1 MFANQRFP
9 MTVLARKIMN
19 ALVIL
24 AIFSTPVQGSIGGR
38 LVQRGSPPWRRNQ
51 SIESALKFSQG
62 VPKIQEE
69 SCVSRMR
76 GGRESNNFEQ
86 NVATV
91 VDILASTCRAVL
103 PPVVAA
109 VRGINRFYRAMP
121 LDAVIAQVGLV
132 YCFAGGYYPTLFSAL
147 QAARYCGWDAMVG
160 ALDDLTEEAGAAID
174 AVASEEHGYGRS
186 ARDIFTEKTMVVL
199 ATVDPMKINQ
209 AVAALYTTWI
219 GVSTVLER
227 EYAKTITMSMTISSC
242 LEPIT
247 NAIIAPPVCLC
258 VPEQYQRWVPVVL
271 GWACKAAA
279 MSITVSFSF
288 VSSSLLIT
296 CLSQRILIFVVQ
308 WRIQRVVTAYTSAV
322 AGGLMFARACIRMLS
337 KRGWKFFGLI
347 KEDHSSWIDEFLG
360 FLVGGLG
367 LYTQVGN
374 GFSFKVP
381 FPLNLVTWPFDW
393 AERWIQWQITKDNDS

>member
-1 MFANQRFP
+1 
-9 MTVLARKIMN
+9 
-19 ALVIL
+19 
-24 AIFSTPVQGSIGGR
+24 
-38 LVQRGSPPWRRNQ
+38 
-51 SIESALKFSQG
+51 
-62 VPKIQEE
+62 
-69 SCVSRMR
+69 
-76 GGRESNNFEQ
+76 
-86 NVATV
+86 
-91 VDILASTCRAVL
+91 
-103 PPVVAA
+103 
-109 VRGINRFYRAMP
+109 
-121 LDAVIAQVGLV
+121 
-132 YCFAGGYYPTLFSAL
+132 
-147 QAARYCGWDAMVG
+147 
-160 ALDDLTEEAGAAID
+160 
-174 AVASEEHGYGRS
+174 
-186 ARDIFTEKTMVVL
+186 L

-242 LEPIT
+242 LEPLT

-279 MSITVSFSF
+279 MSIT
-288 VSSSLLIT
+288 
-296 CLSQRILIFVVQ
+296 

-347 KEDHSSWIDEFLG
+347 KEDHSSWIDEFIG

-374 GFSFKVP
+374 GFSIKVP

-393 AERWIQWQITKDNDS
+393 AERWIQWQITKDKDS

>member
-1 MFANQRFP
+1 MTV
-9 MTVLARKIMN
+9 TVLARKIMK

-24 AIFSTPVQGSIGGR
+24 AIFSTRVQGSMGGR
-38 LVQRGSPPWRRNQ
+38 FAPRLAQSGSPSWSRNQ
-51 SIESALKFSQG
+51 SIESALKLSKG
-62 VPKIQEE
+62 LPKIQEE
-69 SCVSRMR
+69 NIVSRMR

-91 VDILASTCRAVL
+91 VDILASTCQALL

-109 VRGINRFYRAMP
+109 VRGINSFYRAMP

-147 QAARYCGWDAMVG
+147 QAARYCGWESMVE
-160 ALDDLTEEAGAAID
+160 ALDDLTEEAGAALD
-174 AVASEEHGYGRS
+174 AFTREEHGYGRS
-186 ARDIFTEKTMVVL
+186 AREIFTEKTMVVL

-242 LEPIT
+242 LEPLT

-279 MSITVSFSF
+279 MSIT
-288 VSSSLLIT
+288 
-296 CLSQRILIFVVQ
+296 

-347 KEDHSSWIDEFLG
+347 KEDHSSWIDEFIG

-374 GFSFKVP
+374 GFSIKVP

-393 AERWIQWQITKDNDS
+393 AERWIQWQITKDKDS